1 MEAIPADRVSILL
14 VDDQADKLLT
24 YETILSDLGENLIK
38 ARSAREALEHLLREE
53 IAVILMDVSMPDVDG
68 FELATLI
75 REHPRCQRTAIIF
88 VSAVHLSELDR
99 LRGYETGAV
108 DYVPVPVVPQVLR
121 AKVGVFADLFR
132 KTRQLERLNADLE
145 DRVRRRTEEL
155 EESAALLRESDRRK
169 DEFLAVLAHELRNPL
184 APIRNAL
191 ALLQS
196 QNSLGS
202 EAAWSRDVIER
213 QVDQLTRLV
222 DDLLDVSRISSGK
235 IKLQTETLDL
245 ASVVRAGIETSLPL
259 IEARKHDLTLQIQG
273 ASIPVSGDLVRLTQV
288 VSNLL
293 NNAAKFQEEGGQ
305 ISVTVAQD
313 GPDAIVRI
321 ADRGIGISPKAL
333 PRVFELF
340 AQADKPID
348 RPEVG
353 LGIGLSL
360 VKNLVELHDG
370 TVTAESAGLGK
381 GSEFTIRLPRAADP
395 AGSRSAGELRTRR
408 AGAVAGR
415 SVLVVDDNRDAA
427 TSLAKLLH
435 RDGYDTQ
442 VAHDGHEALRMAEAR
457 RPQIV
462 LLDLGMPELDGF
474 DVCRTLR
481 ARGHSEAFIVAITGY
496 AQEEDRK
503 RSREA
508 GFDAHLVKPVH
519 PDRLAKLLFDR
530 YSAAQSPG
538 PA

>member
-1 MEAIPADRVSILL
+1 MEASIDDRVSILL
-14 VDDQADKLLT
+14 VDDQPDKLLT
-24 YETILSDLGENLIK
+24 YETILEDLGENLIK
-38 ARSAREALEHLLREE
+38 ARTAREAFDQLLREE
-53 IAVILMDVSMPDVDG
+53 FAVILMDVSMPDIDG
-68 FELATLI
+68 FELAKMI

-99 LRGYETGAV
+99 LRGYQTGAV

-121 AKVGVFADLFR
+121 AKVGVFTDLYR

-155 EESAALLRESDRRK
+155 EASTALLRESDRRK

-191 ALLQS
+191 ALLEVPGA
-196 QNSLGS
+196 LGP

-222 DDLLDVSRISSGK
+222 EDLLDVSRISSGK

-245 ASVVRAGIETSLPL
+245 ASVVRAGVETSLPL
-259 IEARKHDLTLQIQG
+259 IEARKHDLILQIPG
-273 ASIPVSGDLVRLTQV
+273 AAIPVSGDQVRLTQV
-288 VSNLL
+288 VANLL
-293 NNAAKFQEEGGQ
+293 NNAAKFQDEGGQ
-305 ISVTVAQD
+305 ISVTVALD
-313 GPDAIVRI
+313 GPDATVRI
-321 ADRGIGISPKAL
+321 ADRGIGIAPQTL
-333 PRVFELF
+333 PRVFDLF

-353 LGIGLSL
+353 LGIGLSI
-360 VKNLVELHDG
+360 VKNLVELHGG
-370 TVTAESAGLGK
+370 TVKAESAGPGQ
-381 GSEFTIRLPRAADP
+381 GSEFTIRLPRAPEP
-395 AGSRSAGELRTRR
+395 ARPSSAGERGACRSAGA
-408 AGAVAGR
+408 AGQ

-435 RDGYDTQ
+435 RDGFDTQ
-442 VAHDGHEALRMAEAR
+442 VAHDGKEALRMAEAR
-457 RPQIV
+457 PPQIV

-474 DVCRTLR
+474 DVCRELR
-481 ARGHSEAFIVAITGY
+481 ARGHNDAFIVAITGY
-496 AQEEDRK
+496 AQDEDRK

-519 PDRLAKLLFDR
+519 PDRLTRLLFER
-530 YSAAQSPG
+530 GSAPQRSV
-538 PA
+538 